1 MMEIKKYFASPS
13 FGDDIELPPMEEAT
27 EETPSD
33 DTEITLPDFTE
44 EDVVKDENESDAPVT
59 VEDTEKPKSDET
71 KEDKKE
77 PDEIDE
83 LSGEGI
89 DLKEM
94 FKDLDVLLEEQE
106 EVIDKAEAGQTLSAQ
121 DIRTLQK
128 TNEELIRKIDELE
141 SARMNLLY
149 ENAELKT
156 FGNDSTPPELLVLA
170 KHMDKMA
177 SDEKSKQKVLNTIK
191 KMYEDITGEDIEQK
205 DVDKKADILSV
216 AEQYNSHSNPELKK
230 QKDEEFTFV
239 MD

>member
-1 MMEIKKYFASPS
+1 
-13 FGDDIELPPMEEAT
+13 
-27 EETPSD
+27 
-33 DTEITLPDFTE
+33 
-44 EDVVKDENESDAPVT
+44 
-59 VEDTEKPKSDET
+59 
-71 KEDKKE
+71 
-77 PDEIDE
+77 
-83 LSGEGI
+83 
-89 DLKEM
+89 
-94 FKDLDVLLEEQE
+94 
-106 EVIDKAEAGQTLSAQ
+106 
-121 DIRTLQK
+121 
-128 TNEELIRKIDELE
+128 
-141 SARMNLLY
+141 MNLLY